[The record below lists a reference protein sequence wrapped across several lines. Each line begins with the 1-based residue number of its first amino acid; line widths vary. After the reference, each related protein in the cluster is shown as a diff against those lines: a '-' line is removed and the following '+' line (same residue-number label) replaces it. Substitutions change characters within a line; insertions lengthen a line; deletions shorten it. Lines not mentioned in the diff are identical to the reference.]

1 MKFKLDREYIKI
13 GIVAFLVISASIAV
27 FFAFERYESLTG
39 VISTVTSILGPFI
52 YGLVMA
58 YLLGPL
64 YNLCYR
70 KLTESKNFA
79 KLMGKRKVVMSKI
92 LSSTAAI
99 LMMIAVILGLLWMVV
114 PGLVDSISGII
125 KILPSKIN
133 ELSMWTSE
141 LLRDAPERSGNM
153 AGLVEKGLETA
164 RMWAENI
171 LLPQSQVLIQGVSSG
186 LLGVVSGIKNFSVG
200 IIICVFFL
208 NSKEIFAAQCRKIIF
223 VLMDKENAIKFLYGA
238 RFVNRTFGKFI
249 NGKLIDSLIIGIIC
263 FIGMSVFDWPY
274 KMLISVIVGVTN
286 IIPFFGPFIG
296 AIPSAL
302 LIFIISPI
310 TSLYFLIF
318 ILGLQQLDGNVIG
331 PKILG
336 GSTGLPSFWVM
347 FAILVGGGIFG
358 FVGMVI
364 GIPVFACIYAYTS
377 YTVNNKLEKKGF
389 VTDLNKYK
397 LVGEE
402 VSEKVDELIMSKE
415 KSCE

>member
-1 MKFKLDREYIKI
+1 
-13 GIVAFLVISASIAV
+13 
-27 FFAFERYESLTG
+27 
-39 VISTVTSILGPFI
+39 
-52 YGLVMA
+52 
-58 YLLGPL
+58 
-64 YNLCYR
+64 
-70 KLTESKNFA
+70 
-79 KLMGKRKVVMSKI
+79 
-92 LSSTAAI
+92 
-99 LMMIAVILGLLWMVV
+99 
-114 PGLVDSISGII
+114 
-125 KILPSKIN
+125 
-133 ELSMWTSE
+133 
-141 LLRDAPERSGNM
+141 
-153 AGLVEKGLETA
+153 
-164 RMWAENI
+164 MWAENI

-238 RFVNRTFGKFI
+238 RYVNRTFGKFI